1 MRAFIGSPVKISNEI
16 EVFLSDLSKNNIR
29 IQKSLH
35 ITYNFFGNL
44 DDKSAVEIGNKI
56 SLLKYH
62 SIISE
67 ISEITCFPSMR
78 RPSVIV
84 MLPSNED
91 IKILHDKI
99 ISILPPNLIENR
111 KFIPHITIAR
121 IKRNI
126 NNFEIKKENI
136 PGKVVISKVCLY
148 QSILED
154 SGAIH
159 REISCIDLS
168 KL

>member
-1 MRAFIGSPVKISNEI
+1 MRAFIGSPVEISSEI
-16 EVFLSDLSKNNIR
+16 EIFLSELSESNIR

-56 SLLKYH
+56 SSLQYN
-62 SIISE
+62 SIISG
-67 ISEITCFPSMR
+67 ISEVTCFPSNR
-78 RPSVIV
+78 KPSVLV
-84 MLPSNED
+84 MLLSNND
-91 IKILHDKI
+91 IKLLYSEIQT
-99 ISILPPNLIENR
+99 ILPPNLIEKR

-126 NNFEIKKENI
+126 NNLDIKKVNI
-136 PGKVVISKVCLY
+136 PGKIVISKVCLY